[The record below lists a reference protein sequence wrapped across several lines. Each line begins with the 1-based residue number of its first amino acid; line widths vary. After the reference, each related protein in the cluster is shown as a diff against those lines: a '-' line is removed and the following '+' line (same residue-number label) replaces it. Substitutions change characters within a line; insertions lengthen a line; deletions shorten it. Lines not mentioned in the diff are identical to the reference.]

1 MNKLKI
7 ESKKRVIETQTIHF
21 KEVAGL
27 FAVSVIETRD
37 EDNPCIKSTN
47 FYYNGKQAFVLKP
60 ESIDDYI
67 IDVSDSYYNTKF
79 YEKHVAPNIEAYS
92 TEDLKHLDLSSLYTF
107 EYNNIFGVKGDLH
120 EGRWFLLDYDNVQM
134 QCDKLYDYVHDLG
147 YERQFVDH
155 DSWGYYRM
163 RKCKVSTADFP
174 DHYVLMDDRWVFN
187 SKTASEELVTKWLES
202 K

>member
-7 ESKKRVIETQTIHF
+7 ESKKRTIETQRIHF
-21 KEVAGL
+21 KEVSGL
-27 FAVSVIETRD
+27 SAVSIIESL
-37 EDNPCIKSTN
+37 DNTEPYVQSTN
-47 FYYNGKQAFVLKP
+47 FYYNGKQAFIIKP

-67 IDVSDSYYNTKF
+67 IDITDNYYITKF
-79 YEKHVAPNIEAYS
+79 YEKHVAPNIRAYS

-120 EGRWFLLDYDNVQM
+120 EGRWFLLDYDNFQA

-147 YERQFVDH
+147 YKRQFVDR
-155 DSWGYYRM
+155 DSWGQYM
-163 RKCKVSTADFP
+163 RKCKVSVVDFP
-174 DHYVLMDDRWVFN
+174 DHYILMDGCWVFN

-202 K
+202 Q